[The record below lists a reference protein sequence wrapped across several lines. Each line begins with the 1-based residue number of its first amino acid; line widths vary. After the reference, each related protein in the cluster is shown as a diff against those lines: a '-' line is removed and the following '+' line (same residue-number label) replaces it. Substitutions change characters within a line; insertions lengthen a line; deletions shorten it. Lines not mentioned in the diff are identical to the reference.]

1 MGGGGEGRSAEWR
14 QSCYGSLGCYSR
26 HRASAARC
34 CSSSSARCSARG
46 VRGPAGASAALYAAF
61 LSTRW
66 RSACGGLGRALGVGT
81 RSSRAPPAPPASRRL
96 VERDNL
102 ALRRLNLGVEL
113 VALPLQLVSLLRRL
127 DDEVRLPRDSRDTA
141 ETQPRHGRGTALMTR
156 CACDC
161 GAPSSSVPS
170 LPTGERGGQVRAHTR
185 CGASLDAAACAR
197 AGVDSLA
204 SMAPGLPSRL
214 ALLAESRS
222 TRSSR
227 SVSACEGGGP
237 VREGALE
244 PAEIEPRCDR
254 RRAPS
259 WRGSARPPPP

>member
-197 AGVDSLA
+197 AGVDSPA

-227 SVSACEGGGP
+227 SVSACEGGP

>member
-1 MGGGGEGRSAEWR
+1 MGRVTRGPFERRARLRSRPRACGRRRGWEGVAKGAA
-14 QSCYGSLGCYSR
+14 QSGARAATAGSLGCYSR

-141 ETQPRHGRGTALMTR
+141 ETQPKTR
-156 CACDC
+156 
-161 GAPSSSVPS
+161 PRYS
-170 LPTGERGGQVRAHTR
+170 LDDEVRLRLRRAVLVGPEPADRERGGQVRAHTR
-185 CGASLDAAACAR
+185 WRQPRRSRVCESRRGQSGIYGA
-197 AGVDSLA
+197 G
-204 SMAPGLPSRL
+204 L
-214 ALLAESRS
+214 ALEI
-222 TRSSR
+222 
-227 SVSACEGGGP
+227 
-237 VREGALE
+237 GALGRE
-244 PAEIEPRCDR
+244 PVDTQQPLRQR
-254 RRAPS
+254 L
-259 WRGSARPPPP
+259 